1 MKKVI
6 CGILMCLGTVI
17 LSSCEDTS
25 EDISKVTYFA
35 SLELKGESAMKIN
48 LNETYVEPGFT
59 AMEGDEDITSKVKIS
74 GVVNSAVSD
83 IYTLIYSVANV
94 DGFSVSEQRDVLVAA
109 PTFDSAYYGET
120 KIGRSH
126 YVNAPIHIMDNG
138 DGTYAIDDIMG
149 GFQFHGLNAGLEPAY
164 DLHAEAV
171 IKLNDDN
178 SISLVSLGSWA
189 PELGLTLG
197 LNSGSYDPTTGVVE
211 LNVQYGAANQL
222 LVTLTK

>member
-120 KIGRSH
+120 KIGSRH

>member
-59 AMEGDEDITSKVKIS
+59 ATEGDEDITSKVKIS
-74 GVVNSAVSD
+74 GAVNSAVSD

-120 KIGRSH
+120 KIGNRH